1 MANVVVSA
9 LATWNGK
16 ALKKAKQ
23 DVNVFDKQIKKL
35 GRTFGLTFSAAALV
49 SFSKKAV
56 KAFSEDQ
63 AAAKRLQLQL
73 ENTGNAFRVTE
84 VEAYIKS
91 LEKTLGILEDLRGP
105 FQTFLNATGS
115 VELAQRSLE
124 AALDISAGT
133 GQSLGA
139 VVGAIS
145 AGIRGQTKAIKG
157 LNTGIDQNIIATG
170 DMNKIMAALEKR
182 FSGQSAAR
190 LDTYAGKMDVLKKGV
205 DEATKAIGTG
215 LVDALVILS
224 KDESVSSLA
233 DDFENLGDN
242 IAYAIV
248 EMAKLI
254 KKFDDLVDNPQFQ
267 AGLLALAIL
276 SRKPKAVVGAM
287 GLIGLNAAG
296 NALTQPRTTAQPNMG
311 GYSGIPDIK
320 VAKQLLKARKKEY
333 DLINQKN
340 NLEAKNVEELKKKF
354 DLERIGLTQA
364 LNVATDDETKLRLRA
379 QLAILDNNDALAK
392 KILAEM
398 DAVNATKT
406 FTNELIASTDKIST
420 MINKL
425 FTEFTAMGL
434 SKQEASAMAH
444 QSGRLEAQY
453 QAFVGGGT
461 NLGTPTF
468 TPTPLGRIPSGAI
481 NPQQQFTNSAILADL
496 LKPATVQ
503 QSQYIMD
510 SMSARYQ
517 AQADAYFAKQQQI
530 TLTIDTAN
538 TSDRFTQLIAE
549 SIQSATK
556 TGLSTS
562 PIGAIP

>member
-1 MANVVVSA
+1 
-9 LATWNGK
+9 
-16 ALKKAKQ
+16 
-23 DVNVFDKQIKKL
+23 
-35 GRTFGLTFSAAALV
+35 
-49 SFSKKAV
+49 
-56 KAFSEDQ
+56 
-63 AAAKRLQLQL
+63 
-73 ENTGNAFRVTE
+73 
-84 VEAYIKS
+84 
-91 LEKTLGILEDLRGP
+91 
-105 FQTFLNATGS
+105 
-115 VELAQRSLE
+115 
-124 AALDISAGT
+124 
-133 GQSLGA
+133 
-139 VVGAIS
+139 
-145 AGIRGQTKAIKG
+145 
-157 LNTGIDQNIIATG
+157 
-170 DMNKIMAALEKR
+170 MNKIMAALEKR

-224 KDESVSSLA
+224 KDESVASLA

-296 NALTQPRTTAQPNMG
+296 NALTQPRTTAQPNVG

-364 LNVATDDETKLRLRA
+364 LNVATDEETKLRLRA
-379 QLAILDNNDALAK
+379 QLAILDNNDALAR

-398 DAVNATKT
+398 DAAKAAENLKSVFDSTSAGFISAMARYNEATDRLLNNILERIRQGGYT
-406 FTNELIASTDKIST
+406 PPSTVSMPASIGLP
-420 MINKL
+420 IKL
-425 FTEFTAMGL
+425 AQIEEFTARVTPRLQESGLLPSSSQPLAPLL
-434 SKQEASAMAH
+434 SKLDE
-444 QSGRLEAQY
+444 
-453 QAFVGGGT
+453 
-461 NLGTPTF
+461 F
-468 TPTPLGRIPSGAI
+468 TARVAPRIAES
-481 NPQQQFTNSAILADL
+481 NN
-496 LKPATVQ
+496 
-503 QSQYIMD
+503 
-510 SMSARYQ
+510 
-517 AQADAYFAKQQQI
+517 I

-562 PIGAIP
+562 PVGSLP